1 MSLISLT
8 KRQTGFFGFST
19 IVPNYSNNTTTPN
32 AKKFVVDSSS
42 NVYFTASSG
51 LGVNAIYKTTIY
63 GDTPTL
69 FAGSSS
75 GQGGKNSTYTP
86 YTSYLFSNIQ
96 DMAIDS
102 NNVLYTIDSNCITYF
117 TTTGAQSASNYTG
130 DNFNNYTRLT
140 VDPSGFRMVAWT
152 PASSGTSKFTFY
164 FVNGPGSGAAFNPTT
179 VNLTP
184 NTSPFFP
191 TISSAFWLPG
201 GGLGSFYVTVPY
213 GVKVGATGS
222 SNNPSPVYQ
231 LSVSQFGSNTLF
243 SNSLTLDGSSVV
255 VKSNV
260 LSDMIFNTATTG
272 YSLSTD
278 QTYGLNLINTLTI
291 NSNAMTITTSNVYK
305 DTSTNTLDTTGD
317 LGVYS
322 DSNNTAL
329 ILAVGTGGQGSNIN
343 QLLAFQT
350 MY

>member
-32 AKKFVVDSSS
+32 ANRFVVDSSS

-51 LGVNAIYKTTIY
+51 LGANAIYKTTIY

-75 GQGGKNSTYTP
+75 GQGGKNTTYTP

-96 DMAIDS
+96 DLAIDS
-102 NNVLYTIDSNCITYF
+102 NNVLYTLDSNCITYF
-117 TTTGAQSASNYTG
+117 TTTGSQLASNYTL
-130 DNFNNYTRLT
+130 DNSSNYTRFA
-140 VDPSGFRMVAWT
+140 VDPSGYRIVAWT
-152 PASSGTSKFTFY
+152 PTSSGTSKFTFY
-164 FVNGPGSGAAFNPTT
+164 LGNGPGSGLVYNSIT

-184 NTSPFFP
+184 NASPFFP
-191 TISSAFWLPG
+191 TNSSAFWLPG
-201 GGLGSFYVTVPY
+201 GGLNNFYVTVPY
-213 GVKVGATGS
+213 GVKVGPTGS
-222 SNNPSPVYQ
+222 SNDPNPVYQ
-231 LSVSQFGSNTLF
+231 ISVLQLGSNNLF
-243 SNSLTLDGSSVV
+243 NNPLTLDGSSVV
-255 VKSNV
+255 VQSNS
-260 LSDMIFNTATTG
+260 LSNMIFNTATTG
-272 YSLSTD
+272 YSLSAN
-278 QTYGLNLINTLTI
+278 QGRGSNLINAVTI
-291 NSNAMTITTSNVYK
+291 NSNAMTITTSNVYT
-305 DTSTNTLDTTGD
+305 DTATNKLDSTGH

-329 ILAVGTGGQGSNIN
+329 ILAVGTGGQGSTIN
-343 QLLAFQT
+343 QLLALQT